1 MSKKYGEKINE
12 MNMIQQ
18 GDPKQIQ
25 QILDNR
31 FPKEG
36 AEMREW

>member
-18 GDPKQIQ
+18 GDTKQIQ

-36 AEMREW
+36 PEMREW